1 LASPIWIGTLSPPIQ
16 EFLKKHAVMRSVIV
30 TTSIRS
36 VKVEKV
42 EKIIERLCGA
52 RPLLCVNIREPFY
65 YLLFF
70 LEQLRFIL

>member
-1 LASPIWIGTLSPPIQ
+1 
-16 EFLKKHAVMRSVIV
+16 MIV

-52 RPLLCVNIREPFY
+52 KPLLCVNIRDPFY